1 MAERKT
7 MKQFAY
13 SEQKI
18 AEKFWQKVNVN
29 LTGCWEWNAGT
40 SHSGYGNYRNVN
52 AHRFSY
58 TLTYGSIEKELVV
71 MHKCDNRKCVR
82 PDHLSVGTY
91 KDNSIDMRNKNR
103 NAVFLGEE
111 HGQSV
116 LTESQVRYIRK
127 NYIRGTRWAPGNSDI
142 LASQFNISVNHV
154 TALVRGDKW
163 QWLKEKQ

>member
-1 MAERKT
+1 

-13 SEQKI
+13 SEEKI
-18 AEKFWQKVNVN
+18 IEKFWQKVDINFI
-29 LTGCWEWNAGT
+29 GCWEWNAST
-40 SHSGYGNYRNVN
+40 SHSGYGNYRNMN

-58 TLTYGSIEKELVV
+58 TITYGPVDKELFV

-82 PDHLSVGTY
+82 PDHLSIGTP

-111 HGQSV
+111 HGGSV
-116 LTESQVRYIRK
+116 LTETQVQYIRK

-142 LASQFNISVNHV
+142 LAAKFNISINHV